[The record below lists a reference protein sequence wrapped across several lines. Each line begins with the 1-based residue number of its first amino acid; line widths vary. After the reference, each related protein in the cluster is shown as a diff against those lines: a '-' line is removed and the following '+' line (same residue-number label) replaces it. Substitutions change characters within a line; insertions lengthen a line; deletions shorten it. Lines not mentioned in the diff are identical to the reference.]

1 MEFLYRVFANAIGVW
16 VATALPGIALVAT
29 STPERIGTL
38 AAVAVVFGLVNAI
51 LKPAA
56 KIVGCL
62 FYLLTLGLIGLVV
75 NALLFWLT
83 GWLSAELGLPFV
95 VEGFWPGFW
104 GAIVVAIVAF
114 VITIPLHIQ
123 KMRRRRQAR
132 LYPPDDYPPQGY
144 DPRRRYP

>member
-1 MEFLYRVFANAIGVW
+1 MEFLYRVFANAVGVW

-29 STPERIGTL
+29 GTLERIGTL
-38 AAVAVVFGLVNAI
+38 VAVAVVFGLVNAV

-83 GWLSAELGLPFV
+83 GWLSAELGLSFV
-95 VEGFWPGFW
+95 VNGFWPGFW
-104 GAIVVAIVAF
+104 GAIVVSVVAF
-114 VITIPLHIQ
+114 LVTIPLHVRKIG
-123 KMRRRRQAR
+123 RGREGRA
-132 LYPPDDYPPQGY
+132 YPPEDYPPPGY
-144 DPRRRYP
+144 DPRYP